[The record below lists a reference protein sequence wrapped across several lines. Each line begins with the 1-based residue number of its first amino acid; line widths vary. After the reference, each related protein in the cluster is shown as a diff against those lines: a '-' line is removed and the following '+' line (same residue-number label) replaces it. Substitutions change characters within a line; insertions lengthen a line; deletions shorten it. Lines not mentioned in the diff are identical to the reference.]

1 MSEEEGDGSS
11 NKDDRGR
18 QSSFAHDH
26 RIRGDLSS
34 GSNFIILNA
43 SADPD
48 IVYGEPTESAL
59 DNNEPFLAMDIS
71 LGAIVPHKK
80 AAIALAADRLAGT
93 AGLVYGD
100 VKAALTGREALGST
114 ALGNGIAMPHAIA
127 PACERPALSLIGL
140 ANPVDFDAPDHRDV
154 DVVFALIWP
163 QHRAGD
169 FARFSV
175 LANRV
180 LSDPAVVDAVRQSC
194 APSRVRHLFYAR
206 SCAFRSLTPLR
217 VHAVGHVS
225 GSPYP

>member
-1 MSEEEGDGSS
+1 MRREGDGSG
-11 NKDDRGR
+11 NKNDRGR
-18 QSSFAHDH
+18 RPSFAHDH
-26 RIRGDLSS
+26 RIRGDLNS
-34 GSNFIILNA
+34 GPNFVILNA

-59 DNNEPFLAMDIS
+59 DNHELFLTMDIS
-71 LGAIVPHKK
+71 LGAIVPNKE

-114 ALGNGIAMPHAIA
+114 ALGNGIAIPHAFA
-127 PACERPALSLIGL
+127 PTCGRPALSLIGL

-154 DVVFALIWP
+154 DVVLALMWP
-163 QHRAGD
+163 QHRVGD

-206 SCAFRSLTPLR
+206 SCAFRSLTPVR
-217 VHAVGHVS
+217 VHAGGHVS
-225 GSPYP
+225 GLPHP